1 MRSLLISFWILHLKY
16 KPLPV
21 YIGFHVSSCWLNI
34 VNSAQ
39 RITTTMNQE
48 INLVAPGH
56 RTLSPRNRCCR
67 LTAMNQFC
75 FTVFKTAFVER
86 PIRALNSV
94 FLWFMSEVYCSNML
108 NKRSKTRKGETLENR
123 IMLLSICCLSGWLLL
138 GGIAV

>member
-1 MRSLLISFWILHLKY
+1 MRSLLISFWILHLKH

-34 VNSAQ
+34 MNSAH

-48 INLVAPGH
+48 MNLVAPGH
-56 RTLSPRNRCCR
+56 CTLSPRNRCPR
-67 LTAMNQFC
+67 LAAMNQFC
-75 FTVFKTAFVER
+75 FTVFATTFVKR
-86 PIRALNSV
+86 HQILC
-94 FLWFMSEVYCSNML
+94 FLWFMSEVYCSNVL
-108 NKRSKTRKGETLENR
+108 NKRSTTRKAENLENR